1 MTSFRARALPAVLF
15 ALGLGAATQAAAQ
28 QQLNVICSVQ
38 GEWCNAIATEFQ
50 RETGIKVAI
59 TPKGSGESIA
69 QLAAEKANPKLD
81 VWFGGTGDPHLQAAE
96 QGLTEEYKS
105 PLLKDLQPWAQK
117 QAEQSK
123 YRTVGIYLGVL
134 GIGYNTELLAKK
146 KAAAPACWKDLIK
159 PEYAGEVQM
168 ANPNA
173 SGTAYT
179 AIATLVQVFGEE
191 EAFKYLLALHKNI
204 NNYPRSGVAPIKA
217 VARGET
223 MVSVSFIHDVVTEA
237 QADFPVKS
245 VAPCEGTGY
254 EIGSLSIVK
263 GARNLDAAKKF
274 VDWALT
280 PKAQT
285 LGAGQQAVPD
295 AVERQHPAVAAVA
308 EDRRHQAHQL
318 RLRQVRRVGRAQ
330 APARALGQRSRL
342 GRPLTALVHMRV
354 PAVCGR
360 HRAHPEST
368 ACCTASPPSPRCRSP
383 SSPPLP
389 AAGQGQLN
397 LYCSSPNTAWCQ
409 GMAVGFEK
417 ATGTKVA
424 VIQKATG
431 EMLAQIKAE
440 RANPKGDIWWAGPGD
455 TYLQAAE
462 EGLLETY
469 RSPNLA
475 QLHDWAQRIT
485 EVSKNRVAGVY
496 GGILSLGY
504 NTELQAKKKLPVP
517 AVLEGPARPRLQGR
531 GDARQSRIPRAPRT

>member
-1 MTSFRARALPAVLF
+1 VGGAADSLEDQPMTSFRARALPAVLF
-15 ALGLGAATQAAAQ
+15 AIGLGAATQAAGQ
-28 QQLNVICSVQ
+28 QQLNVICSAQ

-146 KAAAPACWKDLIK
+146 KAAVPACWKDLIK

-179 AIATLVQVFGEE
+179 AIATLVQVFGED

-204 NNYPRSGVAPIKA
+204 NNYPRSGVAPVKA

-237 QADFPVKS
+237 QANFPVKS
-245 VAPCEGTGY
+245 AAPCEGTGY

-263 GARNLDAAKKF
+263 GARNMEAAKKF

-280 PKAQT
+280 PKAQK
-285 LGAGQQAVPD
+285 LGQDNKQFQLPSNVNTPLSPLSPKTADIKLINYDFAKYGAS
-295 AVERQHPAVAAVA
+295 AERKRLLERWDREVGAVA
-308 EDRRHQAHQL
+308 R
-318 RLRQVRRVGRAQ
+318 
-330 APARALGQRSRL
+330 
-342 GRPLTALVHMRV
+342 
-354 PAVCGR
+354 
-360 HRAHPEST
+360 
-368 ACCTASPPSPRCRSP
+368 
-383 SSPPLP
+383 
-389 AAGQGQLN
+389 
-397 LYCSSPNTAWCQ
+397 
-409 GMAVGFEK
+409 
-417 ATGTKVA
+417 
-424 VIQKATG
+424 
-431 EMLAQIKAE
+431 
-440 RANPKGDIWWAGPGD
+440 
-455 TYLQAAE
+455 
-462 EGLLETY
+462 
-469 RSPNLA
+469 
-475 QLHDWAQRIT
+475 
-485 EVSKNRVAGVY
+485 
-496 GGILSLGY
+496 
-504 NTELQAKKKLPVP
+504 
-517 AVLEGPARPRLQGR
+517 
-531 GDARQSRIPRAPRT
+531 